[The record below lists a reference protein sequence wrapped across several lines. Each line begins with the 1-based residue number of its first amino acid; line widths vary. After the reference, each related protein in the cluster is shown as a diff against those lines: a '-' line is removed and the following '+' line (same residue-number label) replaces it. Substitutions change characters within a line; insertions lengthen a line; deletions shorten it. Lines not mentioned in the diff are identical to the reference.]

1 MLDLFLHS
9 MDNRSDLFVYSL
21 LKIHEQRKTF
31 DMKDNMDFFPMVC
44 IIGSGLIIGRHGYSG
59 MGDFYS
65 NTHGNTGMGFF

>member
-1 MLDLFLHS
+1 MPDPFVLS
-9 MDNRSDLFVYSL
+9 MDNRKDPFVYSL
-21 LKIHEQRKTF
+21 FKIHQERKMF

-44 IIGSGLIIGRHGYSG
+44 VDGSGLVIGRHGYSG